1 MEHSMITQVADAKT
15 LTGSAVA
22 ATTVHKSGGYGQHT
36 LYVQYDPDTD
46 STNAMQVTIEISPD
60 YDEVSAAGTWFPFT
74 GEYSA
79 GTGTITEGA
88 QITISYPS
96 DGTDAQ
102 NEPPFTFYCDAMA
115 IRIKALE
122 TNTPGDFGAYTA
134 WIISAHG

>member
-1 MEHSMITQVADAKT
+1 MITQLASGKT

-22 ATTVHKSGGYGQHT
+22 ATVVHKAGGYGQHT
-36 LYVQYDPDTD
+36 LYTSYTPGTD

-60 YDEVSAAGTWFPFT
+60 YDEVSSTGTWYPFT

-79 GTGTITEGA
+79 GVGTITEGA

-96 DGTDAQ
+96 DGTSVQ

-122 TNTPGDFGAYTA
+122 TNSPGVFGTYTA
-134 WIISAHG
+134 YLISSHG